1 MKRGLSRRFVLGS
14 LVLVAGQGILSR
26 RAAADDPPKSIV
38 PTYARATA
46 ISLGRPPRP
55 ALDLCASG
63 EGEDDAYNH
72 LLKLL
77 KPGYFIQAES
87 VIFSPDNPCPPAVDA
102 TRESCDT
109 EHRSLLCKEVFVVC
123 TKFKMVGTGRGLTR
137 AGARRRALRDLEC
150 GLLGI
155 HKKICDCVSLEW
167 IE

>member
-1 MKRGLSRRFVLGS
+1 MKRGLSRRFVLGC
-14 LVLVAGQGILSR
+14 LALVAGQGILSR
-26 RAAADDPPKSIV
+26 RAVADDPPKPIV

-46 ISLGRPPRP
+46 ISPGRPPRP

-63 EGEDDAYNH
+63 EGEEDAYSH
-72 LLKLL
+72 LLELL

-87 VIFSPDNPCPPAVDA
+87 VAFSTDNPCLKSLDA
-102 TRESCDT
+102 TRESCDS

-155 HKKICDCVSLEW
+155 HKKLCDCVSLEW